1 MTTCEKFLR
10 GLAFL
15 GLGAA
20 LFVVSSCSLPRFADR
35 PGFVSPERAVEE
47 VVAALRVDDLDQ
59 LALILGPES
68 KDLLDSGDA
77 VDDTAARRGFV
88 EHYDEAHSIEWED
101 DSTAILHIGK
111 EIWPFP
117 IPIVRM
123 GDSWYLDTEEGAEEL
138 LDRRIGGNELA
149 VIQVLLALVD
159 AQEDYA
165 AEDWDGDGVF
175 EYAGNIR
182 STPGKK
188 DGLYWTTGE
197 GEEPSPIG
205 ELMARAESEGYG
217 RHRAAEED
225 LDDQPY
231 HGYLFRLMSAQG
243 EHANG
248 GAYEYM
254 AGNQMIGGFAVVA
267 YPASYGDSGIMS
279 FLVNH
284 DGVVYEKDLGAGSET
299 AESMTAFNPDDSW
312 KVVKED

>member
-59 LALILGPES
+59 LALILGPEP

-165 AEDWDGDGVF
+165 AED
-175 EYAGNIR
+175 
-182 STPGKK
+182 
-188 DGLYWTTGE
+188 
-197 GEEPSPIG
+197 
-205 ELMARAESEGYG
+205 
-217 RHRAAEED
+217 
-225 LDDQPY
+225 
-231 HGYLFRLMSAQG
+231 
-243 EHANG
+243 
-248 GAYEYM
+248 
-254 AGNQMIGGFAVVA
+254 
-267 YPASYGDSGIMS
+267 
-279 FLVNH
+279 
-284 DGVVYEKDLGAGSET
+284 
-299 AESMTAFNPDDSW
+299 
-312 KVVKED
+312 

>member
-1 MTTCEKFLR
+1 MTTCEKVFR

-47 VVAALRVDDLDQ
+47 FLAALRVDDLDQ
-59 LALILGPES
+59 LAVILGPES

-77 VDDTAARRGFV
+77 VDDAAARRGFV

-117 IPIVRM
+117 IPIVRF
-123 GDSWYLDTEEGAEEL
+123 GDSWYLDIEEGAEAL
-138 LDRRIGGNELA
+138 LDRRIGRNELA

-159 AQEDYA
+159 AQEDYV

-175 EYAGNIR
+175 EYAQKIR

-197 GEEPSPIG
+197 GEEPSPMG
-205 ELMARAESEGYG
+205 ELMALAESEGYRPNHSPDG
-217 RHRAAEED
+217 DREK
-225 LDDQPY
+225 QPY
-231 HGYLFRLMSAQG
+231 HGYLFRPMSAQG
-243 EHANG
+243 EHAKG
-248 GAYEYM
+248 GAYDYM
-254 AGNQMIGGFAVVA
+254 AGDQMIGGFAVVA
-267 YPASYGDSGIMS
+267 YPARHGDSGIMS
-279 FLVNH
+279 FLVSH
-284 DGVVYEKDLGAGSET
+284 DGVVYEKDLGADGGN
-299 AESMTAFNPDDSW
+299 AESMTAFNPHDSW
-312 KVVKED
+312 KVAKDI